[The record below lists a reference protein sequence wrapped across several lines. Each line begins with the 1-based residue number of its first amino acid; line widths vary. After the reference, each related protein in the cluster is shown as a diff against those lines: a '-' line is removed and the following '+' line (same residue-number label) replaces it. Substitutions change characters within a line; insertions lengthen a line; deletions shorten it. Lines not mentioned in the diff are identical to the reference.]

1 MLFEPGQ
8 GPGYEPPSK
17 KSREGPESRSPDPGP
32 LDCSKPENNG
42 ADLRIRQV
50 RAHILILKDKQRWR
64 TLLPVTWSAF
74 IKAFEVTRLNSRTK
88 WKKIRFFLEDLY
100 LALKI
105 DWKGQRTLTGA

>member
-17 KSREGPESRSPDPGP
+17 KSREGPGPESRSPDPGP

-50 RAHILILKDKQRWR
+50 RAHILKEDI
-64 TLLPVTWSAF
+64 LLPDV
-74 IKAFEVTRLNSRTK
+74 IVM
-88 WKKIRFFLEDLY
+88 IRVKLDLRW
-100 LALKI
+100 I
-105 DWKGQRTLTGA
+105 MISPSF

>member
-17 KSREGPESRSPDPGP
+17 KSREGPGPESRSPDPGP

-50 RAHILILKDKQRWR
+50 RAHILISEEQGMKDSS
-64 TLLPVTWSAF
+64 LMLSSSAPGPGRV
-74 IKAFEVTRLNSRTK
+74 KVR
-88 WKKIRFFLEDLY
+88 
-100 LALKI
+100 
-105 DWKGQRTLTGA
+105 

>member
-17 KSREGPESRSPDPGP
+17 KSREGPGPESRSPDPGP

-50 RAHILILKDKQRWR
+50 RAQILIL
-64 TLLPVTWSAF
+64 
-74 IKAFEVTRLNSRTK
+74 
-88 WKKIRFFLEDLY
+88 
-100 LALKI
+100 
-105 DWKGQRTLTGA
+105 